1 MKNPLQDKLSKS
13 YFIENKKSKIFQI
26 NINKAKEFY
35 GRLIDSPFY
44 NKERGLWN
52 EEFSQRSGANYFY
65 STDQLLGVI
74 ALASIGENNK
84 AKEFYCNI
92 IDSPFYDRKEGLWG
106 QFQGY
111 KKLLLYPTRYS
122 TDQLLGVIALAS
134 IGENNKAKEFYW
146 NIIDSPFYDQEET
159 NYWNHNDCQEPLD
172 ITRLLFSTDQ
182 LLGVIALA
190 SIGENNKAK
199 EFYER
204 IVSSSLYD
212 KEVKFFNHSM
222 DENQKIIQIAKDTAD
237 QLFGVIALTI
247 CKNNK

>member
-1 MKNPLQDKLSKS
+1 MDKIKELNQLKHKHLS
-13 YFIENKKSKIFQI
+13 
-26 NINKAKEFY
+26 
-35 GRLIDSPFY
+35 
-44 NKERGLWN
+44 
-52 EEFSQRSGANYFY
+52 
-65 STDQLLGVI
+65 
-74 ALASIGENNK
+74 
-84 AKEFYCNI
+84 
-92 IDSPFYDRKEGLWG
+92 
-106 QFQGY
+106 
-111 KKLLLYPTRYS
+111 
-122 TDQLLGVIALAS
+122 
-134 IGENNKAKEFYW
+134 
-146 NIIDSPFYDQEET
+146 
-159 NYWNHNDCQEPLD
+159 
-172 ITRLLFSTDQ
+172 STDQ